1 MTQHESECA
10 NCHGTGSVFKEKD
23 RCKKCRGACV
33 VEVTEL
39 LELYVPPG
47 AREGD
52 KIVLAGEADQHPDQE
67 PGDIVFHIVEVPH
80 DRFTRRGADLQA
92 DITVSLAEALLGFER
107 VVLTHLDGRG
117 ISISTAAST
126 TQPKPRILRP
136 DQVLKVEGEGMP
148 IKKSAARGALYLVV
162 KIAFPTD
169 DWQSQQDAASASAL
183 RAALPGPA
191 PEIKADVV
199 DDVEYDAAASL
210 EGFGASGGGDAGDPA
225 WTDDDDDDDE
235 GSEFGLPGLQC
246 PTQ

>member
-1 MTQHESECA
+1 MTSHESECA

-33 VEVTEL
+33 VEKTEL
-39 LELYVPPG
+39 LELYIPPG

-52 KIVLAGEADQHPDQE
+52 KIVIAGEADQHPDQE
-67 PGDIVFHIVEVPH
+67 PGDIVFHIVETAH

-92 DITVSLAEALLGFER
+92 DIHVGLAEALLGFER

-117 ISISTAAST
+117 ISISTAASA
-126 TQPKPRILRP
+126 TQPKPRIVRP

-148 IKKSAARGALYLVV
+148 IKKSGSHGDLYLVV
-162 KIAFPTD
+162 KIDFPSD
-169 DWQSQQDAASASAL
+169 DWQSQQDAATASTL

-199 DDVEYDAAASL
+199 DEVEYDAAASL
-210 EGFGASGGGDAGDPA
+210 EQFGTSGGGAGGDAA
-225 WTDDDDDDDE
+225 WTDDE
-235 GSEFGLPGLQC
+235 GDSEDGMPTAQC
-246 PTQ
+246 PAQ